1 MSLQLGYD
9 DYQNDNVTSF
19 NNKVLTKR
27 QRRQLRK
34 EQQQAKN
41 SSLKIRNI
49 QAKTQNQDKVFLDF
63 DDGYNLLLHGLA
75 GTGKTFI
82 SLYLALSDIL
92 EGYGDQRSVTIVRSV
107 VPTRDMGY
115 LPGNQK
121 EKSKVYE
128 APYSN
133 ICSELFG
140 RGDAYEVLKGRGMI
154 DFVTT
159 SFVRG
164 ITMSNT
170 TVIVDE
176 CQNLTFHELDSI
188 ITRLGDN
195 SRIIFCGDFRQSD
208 LVRDEDRKGV
218 LTFMQILSRMKG
230 FTSIEFEE
238 DDIVRSKLVKEYIIS
253 KVRSGII

>member
-253 KVRSGII
+253 KVRSGIV